1 MMTQPKR
8 YHPAWLLFELYS
20 FIKNTVFFIV
30 FLFVLRSGTNSG
42 WILWA
47 KYAFI
52 FFAVWTLIHIV
63 LKWFVQTY
71 QITNQ
76 SIILREGVLVRNQ
89 RTVPFERIQNNQTS
103 TNFLHRMLGLT
114 SLSLE
119 TGTSDAQASVKFTV
133 LSTEEAQQILK
144 AVNYQNA
151 TETEE
156 TEEIA
161 QTSYNRTFYFRS
173 TKKDTLKAAFTSL
186 SFLAIFPIL
195 AAVYFQIDDFF
206 SLESSA
212 ENIFFYFANH
222 LWMLIPLFIIAMILS
237 VAIGYVQT
245 VIKYGNY
252 EISAD
257 EERIYIQK
265 GVLSTS
271 SFSIP
276 KKKVQAITIH
286 QSFIKRMLNMA
297 EVKLVSAGK
306 MGDGKQET
314 NSLYPFMAK
323 KEAYRLTNVLLPD
336 YQIEENMKRLPRKV
350 LLLKLISPYFGTL
363 IVGAGLFI
371 FQREWLWIAGIV
383 FLLGIASRVLD
394 YLFTSYLRHGDFIQ
408 TRKGGFS
415 NETFLTRKERVQQ
428 IEVRHSWLQRKF
440 NVATLEFS
448 NRSKPV
454 YVSQLADVPKEDV
467 SDFYRWFKQKS

>member
-8 YHPAWLLFELYS
+8 YHPAWLLFEFFSFLKNS
-20 FIKNTVFFIV
+20 FIFIF
-30 FLFVLRSGTNSG
+30 FLFILRAGTNTG
-42 WILWA
+42 WVLWA
-47 KYAFI
+47 KYLFI
-52 FFAVWTLIHIV
+52 FFAIWTLIHMV
-63 LKWFVQTY
+63 LKWIFHTY
-71 QITNQ
+71 QIKNE
-76 SIILREGVLVRNQ
+76 SIILREGVFVKQQ

-119 TGTSDAQASVKFTV
+119 TGTSDAQSSVKFTV
-133 LSTEEAQQILK
+133 LSFDEAQQILK
-144 AVNYQNA
+144 VVNDQKGSDD
-151 TETEE
+151 EE
-156 TEEIA
+156 EEDEPANKTI
-161 QTSYNRTFYFRS
+161 YFRS
-173 TKKDTLKAAFTSL
+173 TKKDTLKAAFTSF

-195 AAVYFQIDDFF
+195 AALYFQVDDFF
-206 SLESSA
+206 SLDESA
-212 ENIFFYFANH
+212 QNIFSYFANH
-222 LWMLIPLFIIAMILS
+222 LWLLVPIFIAAMILS
-237 VAIGYVQT
+237 VGIGYIQT

-257 EERIYIQK
+257 DERIYIQK

-286 QSFIKRMLNMA
+286 QSFIKRLLNMA

-314 NSLYPFMAK
+314 NSLYPFMSRQ
-323 KEAYRLTNVLLPD
+323 EAYRLTNELLPH
-336 YQIEENMKRLPRKV
+336 YHIEENMKKLPRKV
-350 LLLKLISPYFGTL
+350 LLLKLISPYYGTL
-363 IVGAGLFI
+363 IVGIGLFI
-371 FQREWLWIAGIV
+371 FQREWLWITGIV
-383 FLLGIASRVLD
+383 FLLAIVSRVLD

-415 NETFLTRKERVQQ
+415 NETFLTRIERIQQ
-428 IEVRHSWLQRKF
+428 IQVRHSWIQRKF
-440 NVATLEFS
+440 GVSTLEFS

-454 YVSQLADVPKEDV
+454 HVSQLADVPKEDV
-467 SDFYRWFKQKS
+467 SDFYRWFKLKQ